1 MDGETAATGIVAS
14 AVGLDRPVGYRGPS
28 RSEAGGGSCIP
39 AGSSGSIRGG
49 TFTDVVGR
57 APDGSIRIH
66 KLLSENPEQY
76 RDAAIQGI
84 RDLLDLGKGDPLP
97 DAVIDAVKMG
107 TTVAT
112 NALLERKG
120 TPTVL
125 AVTRGLGDALADRLS
140 EPARHLR
147 APHRAAG
154 AALHEHDRDRGAIA
168 RRRRG
173 RAAARSGAR
182 PRRSGAGVCRRL
194 PRGRDRADARLPLP
208 SARAGRG
215 RDRGPGRLHPDLGE
229 PPGQPADEDRR
240 ARRHH
245 RGRRLPV
252 ADPAPVCR
260 PRRRRDRRC
269 PADVHAEQWR
279 AGRRAAVPGQGR
291 HPVRAG
297 RRHRR
302 RRQDRGPGRAGEDR
316 RLRHGWHLDRRH
328 PLCRRLRARLRH
340 RGGRRAHPGADDED
354 PHRGRG
360 RRVDHQL
367 RWPAL
372 PGRPREC
379 GRQSRPGL
387 LPPRRPAWPSP
398 TPT

>member
-1 MDGETAATGIVAS
+1 MH
-14 AVGLDRPVGYRGPS
+14 
-28 RSEAGGGSCIP
+28 
-39 AGSSGSIRGG
+39 SGWQFWIDRGG
-49 TFTDVVGR
+49 TFTDVVGQ

-84 RDLLDLGKGDPLP
+84 RDLLGLGKGGPLP
-97 DAVIDAVKMG
+97 DAAIDAVKMG

-112 NALLERKG
+112 NAAARAQG
-120 TPTVL
+120 HAVL
-125 AVTRGLGDALADRLS
+125 AVTRGLGDVLRIAYQNRPDIF
-140 EPARHLR
+140 ARHIVLPEQLYTSTIEIEERLR
-147 APHRAAG
+147 ADG
-154 AALHEHDRDRGAIA
+154 AVEQPLDRSA
-168 RRRRG
+168 
-173 RAAARSGAR
+173 

-215 RDRGPGRLHPDLGE
+215 RDRGPDRLHRDLGE

-240 ARRHH
+240 AWRHH

-252 ADPAPVCR
+252 ADPAPICR

-279 AGRRAAVPGQGR
+279 ARRAAVPGQGR
-291 HPVRAG
+291 HSVRPG

-340 RGGRRAHPGADDED
+340 RGGRGAHPGADDED
-354 PHRGRG
+354 PWPRAAGRSSASMASASG
-360 RRVDHQL
+360 SAPRV
-367 RWPAL
+367 RAPIPA
-372 PGRPREC
+372 
-379 GRQSRPGL
+379 
-387 LPPRRPAWPSP
+387 RPATAVAAPWPSP